1 MSNRIVVNPWEKF
14 NHWTFTGVEEVRW
27 EWRRKERYLL
37 CKCDCGKEKRIRLN
51 QLRWNREKRCLSCAR
66 TKHGMSRTPFYRKRE
81 EMNNRCYQK
90 SSNSYQIYWGRW
102 IIVERKTFDDFKKD
116 MYESYLEHIE
126 KYWRKQT
133 TLDRID
139 SDWNYCKEN
148 CRRAT
153 YSEQNVN
160 RKPRKVACLSQ
171 IYWSINPATFNIRQ
185 R

>member
-1 MSNRIVVNPWEKF
+1 MSKRIIVNPWDRF
-14 NHWTFTGVEEVRW
+14 NHWTFTWIEEVRG

-37 CKCDCGKEKRIRLN
+37 CKCDCGNEKRVRLN
-51 QLRWNREKRCLSCAR
+51 QLRGDREKRCLSCAR
-66 TKHGMSRTPFYRKRE
+66 TKHWMARDPFYRKWD
-81 EMNNRCYQK
+81 EMKNRCYQK
-90 SSNSYQIYWGRW
+90 SNPSYDKYWWRW
-102 IIVERKTFDDFKKD
+102 IVVEWETFDDFKKD

-148 CRRAT
+148 CRWAT
-153 YSEQNVN
+153 YSEQNAN
-160 RKPRKVACLSQ
+160 RKPRKTACLST
-171 IYWSINPATFNIRQ
+171 IYGRVDAKTFSIR